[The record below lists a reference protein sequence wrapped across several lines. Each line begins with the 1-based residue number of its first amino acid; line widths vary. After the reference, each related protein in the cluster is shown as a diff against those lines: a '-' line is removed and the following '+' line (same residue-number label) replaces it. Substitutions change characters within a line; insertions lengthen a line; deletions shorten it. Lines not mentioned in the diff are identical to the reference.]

1 MGGSSLPCDLTFL
14 MDFKRIF
21 QFVQLFT
28 YCQDEVANSTP
39 LTCWTLLRIFFY
51 SLKFQFHGC
60 SRKPK
65 HVLCLVAQSCQTLCN
80 PMDCSPPGSSVL
92 GDSPGMNARVGCH
105 ALLQGILATQGSN
118 PGLLHCGWILCHL
131 SHQGNPK
138 PKHDS
143 VKKYLYDLKIGKYF

>member
-1 MGGSSLPCDLTFL
+1 MFSFLLTVKMKWRIPRSLHAGPFSE
-14 MDFKRIF
+14 F
-21 QFVQLFT
+21 
-28 YCQDEVANSTP
+28 
-39 LTCWTLLRIFFY
+39 FFY
-51 SLKFQFHGC
+51 SLKFQFHGS

-65 HVLCLVAQSCQTLCN
+65 HVLCLVAQSCPTLCN

-118 PGLLHCGWILCHL
+118 PGLLHCRWILCHL

-143 VKKYLYDLKIGKYF
+143 VQKYLYKLKIGKYF